1 MCQENIFLI
10 CWPAM
15 PGENDIP
22 EQSRILHHYA
32 KLISNGARDLVHYL
46 WSLNATNLAHVFE
59 VGMLWTCVA
68 ATATNCKTASLIW
81 KVLQHR
87 LRNIARIWKK
97 PNSKVHQQTF
107 SGLFVGR
114 SHGYE
119 DDFLEH
125 WPNRPTADFQES
137 WTVINRIWN
146 VKVQNVNHCEIISFQ
161 LEKGMIWI
169 CKRLFWMIMCTR
181 TNPARG
187 TLPTHKFAV
196 LNQSWIVRVKTAM
209 VWTWIVTLF
218 AAKNNLLVKIN
229 VK

>member
-1 MCQENIFLI
+1 MLSWSRME
-10 CWPAM
+10 
-15 PGENDIP
+15 PGTWFTTCEVWM
-22 EQSRILHHYA
+22 QQILHMYLKWECCELVLPLPLPIA
-32 KLISNGARDLVHYL
+32 KPHL
-46 WSLNATNLAHVFE
+46 WYEKCYNTGSETSQE
-59 VGMLWTCVA
+59 YG
-68 ATATNCKTASLIW
+68 
-81 KVLQHR
+81 
-87 LRNIARIWKK
+87 KK
-97 PNSKVHQQTF
+97 QNSKVHQQTF

-196 LNQSWIVRVKTAM
+196 LNQSWIVMVKTAM